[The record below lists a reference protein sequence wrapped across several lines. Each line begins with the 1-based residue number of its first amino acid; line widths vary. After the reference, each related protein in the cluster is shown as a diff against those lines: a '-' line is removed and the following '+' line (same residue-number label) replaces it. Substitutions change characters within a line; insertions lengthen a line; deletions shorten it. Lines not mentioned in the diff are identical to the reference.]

1 MTVTFRIHQDL
12 VSFHGL
18 DSGLLTIIE
27 EEGDIFKQIY
37 DCNKRQNGDQLFF
50 IMYTSIMN
58 ISLINC
64 PARER

>member
-1 MTVTFRIHQDL
+1 MQDL

-18 DSGLLTIIE
+18 DSGFLTIIE
-27 EEGDIFKQIY
+27 EEGDIFKQID